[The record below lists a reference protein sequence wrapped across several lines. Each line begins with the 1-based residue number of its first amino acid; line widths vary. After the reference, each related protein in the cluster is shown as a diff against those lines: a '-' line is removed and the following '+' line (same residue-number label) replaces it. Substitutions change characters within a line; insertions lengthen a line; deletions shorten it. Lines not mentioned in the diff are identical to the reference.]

1 MPRAADGRSRCLCRI
16 LRGIV
21 TPAGDRLAVLLGG
34 RLAGTVRAGR
44 EGACWFSYNPEYAAD
59 RAAIPLS
66 LSIPVEGGERD
77 IADWMD
83 GLLPARVEAREFWA
97 AQYGAASDDPMG
109 LLATPIGWDCAGAV
123 QFCTSDRLGEMAE
136 RAPNAVPLSE
146 HEVESRLERL
156 RQGLPPPAASGL
168 IAPFSLAGAQVKTVL
183 CKLPDGGWAAPDG
196 GMPSTHILKVALPGY
211 PDTDLVEHVCMDT
224 LRRAGV
230 AAARTE
236 IVAAGNQRAI
246 AVERYDRSA
255 GDGGAIGRVHQE
267 DLCQALGFP
276 SRFKFQRNGG
286 PSAFDIANLLARV
299 ATVRDAQRFYD
310 ALVCNWLLAADDAHA
325 KNYSLLLSGGG
336 EVALAPLYDVCSKA
350 PWIPPEVGEG
360 GISLAMQVGSA
371 RSVSEADMPRPWR
384 ECAAEVGLDP
394 IGALDRAVYLSGRLP
409 EALAEAIGSLPAQ
422 YSGSPRIAALAELS
436 EPRPAH
442 GWGRHSGWQPPRA
455 PEPPADP
462 LAEAVRIA
470 GPPAAGAGPEL
481 PAGRRSTRCPHVGRR
496 TRRRCNRPFGH
507 RGTHTYDKR

>member
-1 MPRAADGRSRCLCRI
+1 VTSPDGS
-16 LRGIV
+16 
-21 TPAGDRLAVLLGG
+21 LAVLLGG
-34 RLAGTVRAGR
+34 RLAGMVRAGR
-44 EGACWFSYNPEYAAD
+44 EGACWFSYDPGYAAD
-59 RAAIPLS
+59 RAAVPLS

-97 AQYGAASDDPMG
+97 TQYGAASDDPMG

-123 QFCTSDRLGEMAE
+123 QFCASERLDEMAS
-136 RAPNAVPLSE
+136 RTPTMAPLAE

-156 RQGLPPPAASGL
+156 FRGMPPPAASGPM
-168 IAPFSLAGAQVKTVL
+168 APFSLAGAQAKTVL
-183 CKLPDGGWAAPDG
+183 CKTPDGGWAAPDG

-211 PDTDLVEHVCMDT
+211 PDTDLVEHVCMDA
-224 LRRAGV
+224 LRRAGI

-246 AVERYDRSA
+246 AVERYDRSV
-255 GDGGAIGRVHQE
+255 GPGGAARRIHQE

-286 PSAFDIANLLARV
+286 PSAFDIAGLLARV
-299 ATVRDAQRFYD
+299 GTVRDAQRFYD

-325 KNYSLLLSGGG
+325 KNYSLLLSEGG

-360 GISLAMQVGSA
+360 GISLAMQVGTA
-371 RSVSEADMPRPWR
+371 WSVSEADIPGPWR
-384 ECAAEVGLDP
+384 ECAAEIGLDP
-394 IGALDRAVYLSGRLP
+394 DGALNRAVYLSRRLP
-409 EALAEAIGSLPAQ
+409 EALAEAISGLAPQ
-422 YSGSPRIAALAELS
+422 YADTPRVAALAALA

-442 GWGRHSGWQPPRA
+442 GWGRQSGWQSPRA
-455 PEPPADP
+455 AESPADP
-462 LAEAVRIA
+462 IAEAVRA
-470 GPPAAGAGPEL
+470 VDPPAPGAGPEL
-481 PAGRRSTRCPHVGRR
+481 PAGRKSTRCPHIGRR
-496 TRRRCNRPFGH
+496 TRRRCNRPVGH
-507 RGTHTYDKR
+507 RGPHTYDKR